1 MKHDLD
7 RARLLGLSRAAGD
20 LSRAAGHKL
29 CAQRMEKA
37 VTAGQFGLVVGLVIS
52 LPIIV
57 ALAWWGI
64 KHGSGGN
71 T

>member
-1 MKHDLD
+1 
-7 RARLLGLSRAAGD
+7 
-20 LSRAAGHKL
+20 
-29 CAQRMEKA
+29 MEKA